1 MKSTIRKILHEQ
13 FDQDVEKNQTY
24 TKILND
30 LLKNFNKNTIGVH
43 SLRYDGWVSQPEKY
57 VAEDFDLYTKT
68 VEFATIVV
76 GEYLEK
82 TYGLISPQEDD
93 LRNSL
98 LTDWIGATYKD
109 GNGVL
114 PGDTIEMVEMF
125 DDPNGIESGTIGVVK
140 DVASFE
146 FGGNWEEHIEVNW
159 ENGRTLKVMLP
170 YDKIKKIGKS
180 LNEERE
186 YPEEW
191 SPQRVDKQE
200 KIYDY
205 AVKDIINSIEI
216 RPEKVVY
223 EHIDSVLDDPYMD
236 NVVEEIM
243 NNWREMDA
251 RGWRVS
257 DGEEGTSDGMVFSK
271 KSNPSNYMGHWDA
284 REEIAKEVMSELV
297 EAGKFSSIAPEENEG
312 FMAPDGRPYE
322 GWESLYDDYHVNMN
336 GGVKFPLWYD
346 PFKDFYYPFN
356 LDRSNMAINLRKYLK
371 EAYGIQR
378 DEADMLLGR
387 IKKGIR
393 DRFKEEGINVNYGT
407 PYGGALLSE
416 GVIDDFVDFTKDE
429 LGLDDDFS
437 VELEDNGDNL
447 ETLASYGIEDNK
459 VRVLSKNRA
468 LPDII
473 RSIAHELVHHKQN
486 QKGELTGDKEEGA
499 DGAPLENEANAKA
512 GEIVRKFG
520 KTYPADI
527 YDL

>member
-1 MKSTIRKILHEQ
+1 MKSTIRKILREQ
-13 FDQDVEKNQTY
+13 FDQYVEKNQTY

-30 LLKNFNKNTIGVH
+30 LLKNFNSGTVEYVKGM
-43 SLRYDGWVSQPEKY
+43 DG
-57 VAEDFDLYTKT
+57 DFDLYTKT
-68 VEFATIVV
+68 VEFATTIVSN
-76 GEYLEK
+76 YLEK
-82 TYGLISPQEDD
+82 TYGLVSPEEND

-98 LTDWIGATYKD
+98 LSDWIRATYKD
-109 GNGVL
+109 GNGAL

-125 DDPNGIESGTIGVVK
+125 DDPNGIEPGTRGVVD

-170 YDKIKKIGKS
+170 YDKIKIVDKT
-180 LNEERE
+180 LNEETE

-200 KIYDY
+200 KVYDY
-205 AVKDIINSIEI
+205 AVKDIIDSIEI
-216 RPEKVVY
+216 TPENIVY
-223 EHIDSVLDDPYMD
+223 EHINAVLDDPYMD
-236 NVVEEIM
+236 DVVDEIM

-271 KSNPSNYMGHWDA
+271 KSNPSNYMGQWDA
-284 REEIAKEVMSELV
+284 REEIAKEVMAELV
-297 EAGKFSSIAPEENEG
+297 ESGKFSRLTPEENEF

-322 GWESLYDDYHVNMN
+322 GWEALYNDYNVKIID
-336 GGVKFPLWYD
+336 GRLKFPLWYD
-346 PFKDFYYPFN
+346 PFKDFYYPFGIE
-356 LDRSNMAINLRKYLK
+356 LRTMEGALSNYLK
-371 EAYGIQR
+371 EAYGLLR
-378 DEADMLLGR
+378 DESSMLLGR

-486 QKGELTGDKEEGA
+486 QEGELTGDKEEGD

-520 KTYPADI
+520 KIYPADI